1 METKF
6 TSSWLTATVVLICL
20 SLTACAKSPLR
31 NAQLERAQRQYEE
44 ASRNA
49 DIVRSA
55 TAQLDL
61 ARDALEMAETR
72 RLKNANSHVAHYV
85 YLFEQHMR
93 MADLAVEQRDIQYT
107 INERAERLQT
117 GATMDTVVEVED
129 TVEAGDGDNWELLL
143 AAASATDAA
152 VDDSLLTEPPDDSD
166 GGEKMTLGDV
176 LFDANKA
183 SLAEGSADMIENL
196 VLFLNRN
203 SDRMAVIKGH
213 TDNIGSEEQNRSL
226 SRNRAFAVQEALVK
240 AGISAHR
247 LAVRGVGES
256 DPVASN
262 ELESGRRLNRRVDV
276 VLLE

>member
-6 TSSWLTATVVLICL
+6 TSSWLVATAVLICL
-20 SLTACAKSPLR
+20 TLTACAKSPLR
-31 NAQLERAQRQYEE
+31 NAQLERAQRQYKE

-49 DIVRSA
+49 DIVRNA

-72 RLKNANSHVAHYV
+72 RLKNANSHVAHYI

-93 MADLAVEQRDIQYT
+93 MADLAVERRDIQYT
-107 INERAERLQT
+107 IDERAERLQT
-117 GATMDTVVEVED
+117 RATMDTMVEAED
-129 TVEAGDGDNWELLL
+129 TVDVSGGDNWELLL

-152 VDDSLLTEPPDDSD
+152 VVESMPTDQPVDSD
-166 GGEKMTLGDV
+166 DGEKMTLGDV
-176 LFDANKA
+176 LFDANRA
-183 SLAEGSADMIENL
+183 TIAAGSEDMIENL

-203 SDRMAVIKGH
+203 SDRMAVILGH
-213 TDNIGSEEQNRSL
+213 TDTTGSKERNLSL
-226 SRNRAFAVQEALVK
+226 SRDRAFAVQEALVK

-276 VLLE
+276 ELLE